1 MEKWLILRPER
12 ELEMMSLEHF
22 VASIS
27 EEVLKKTAT
36 QMGTEITEHP
46 KAKAEIF
53 DQENKVVLDYK
64 PKYEINIH
72 ESTQK

>member
-1 MEKWLILRPER
+1 MILRPER

-46 KAKAEIF
+46 KAKAEI
-53 DQENKVVLDYK
+53 
-64 PKYEINIH
+64 I
-72 ESTQK
+72 